1 MDAFKGHKAVFSFRI
16 DLDYFIPEQ
25 VMKVLEVA
33 EKNSERMT
41 WFINGKSSQHY
52 PELIKRIAETQD
64 VQNHGHS
71 HFASEDEKAN
81 YDNIMNTDKFLRS
94 TGIKPV
100 AFSSPFGKWSEG
112 MCRAVE
118 KAGYLYSS
126 EFRQPGKAFPFNP
139 MLNRKKSKALQ
150 VPVHPV
156 CEADLFYRGYS
167 MKDAKK
173 YFTRIIQLSY
183 DSRIP
188 IFLYGHPNY
197 ALGKY
202 PEILQHIFHKIS
214 RLEDV
219 WHTTLTQYAKFWIK
233 NKPKTGEGKDF
244 NNVPLTKKINP
255 LAYLRNYQNHL
266 LMKARMKKT
275 GITNV

>member
-1 MDAFKGHKAVFSFRI
+1 MDAFKGHKTVFSFRI

-25 VMKVLEVA
+25 VMKVLEVT
-33 EKNSERMT
+33 EKNGERMT
-41 WFINGKSSQHY
+41 WLINGKSSQHY
-52 PELIKRIAETQD
+52 PELVKRIAETQD
-64 VQNHGHS
+64 VQNHGHE

-81 YDNIMNTDKFLRS
+81 YDNIMKTDKFLRS
-94 TGIKPV
+94 VGIKPV

-112 MCRAVE
+112 LCMAVE
-118 KAGYLYSS
+118 KAGYPYSS
-126 EFRQPGKAFPFNP
+126 EFRRFGKAFPFNP
-139 MLNRKKSKALQ
+139 LINGKNSKALQ

-167 MKDAKK
+167 VKDAKE
-173 YFTRIIQLSY
+173 YFTKIIRLSCNN
-183 DSRIP
+183 RIP

-202 PEILQHIFHKIS
+202 PEILQHILHEIS
-214 RLEDV
+214 SLEDV
-219 WHTTLTQYAKFWIK
+219 WHTTLTDYAGFWIK
-233 NKPKTGEGKDF
+233 NKPKTGEEKDL
-244 NNVPLTKKINP
+244 NNAFLTKKINP
-255 LAYLRNYQNHL
+255 LSYLRNYKNHL